1 MPWTC
6 DDGRLAHYEAHPI
19 CLTFGLGDYTVYK
32 IEKKKKGSPAKIN
45 KKICTSLCECSN
57 GLSVTV

>member
-6 DDGRLAHYEAHPI
+6 DDGGLAHYEAHPVWP
-19 CLTFGLGDYTVYK
+19 TFGLGDYTVYK
-32 IEKKKKGSPAKIN
+32 IEKKKGSPAKIN

-57 GLSVTV
+57 DLSVTV